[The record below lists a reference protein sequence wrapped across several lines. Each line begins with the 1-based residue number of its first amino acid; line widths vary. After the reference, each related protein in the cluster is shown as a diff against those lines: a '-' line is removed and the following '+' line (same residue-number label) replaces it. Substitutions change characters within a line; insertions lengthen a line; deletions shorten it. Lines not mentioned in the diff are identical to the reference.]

1 MIKRLIIKFLKFI
14 KVIPKDNL
22 IVLENAISQVKNDI
36 QSHNNQDPLNP
47 DGTLNSKL
55 YTSLFIAEG
64 FIDQIKKNNPKEW
77 K

>member
-22 IVLENAISQVKNDI
+22 IVLENAISQAKNDI

-64 FIDQIKKNNPKEW
+64 FIDQIKKNNPKEG